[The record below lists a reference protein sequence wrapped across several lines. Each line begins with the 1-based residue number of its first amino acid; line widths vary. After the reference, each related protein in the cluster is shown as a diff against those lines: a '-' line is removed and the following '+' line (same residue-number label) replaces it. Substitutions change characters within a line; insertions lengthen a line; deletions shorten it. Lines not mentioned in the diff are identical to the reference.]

1 METRSFDSVV
11 VGAGIVGLA
20 TALSLSKARPG
31 SKVAVLEKENG
42 LAPHQTSHNSGVIHS
57 GIYYQPGTKRA
68 KFCIKG
74 KEMLVR
80 FLDEHHIQYRRC
92 GKLIVATTPREI
104 PLLEEL
110 MRRGKNNGLKGLAML
125 NPEEAKQVEPYV
137 RCLSALHVPE
147 TGIVDYKEVAA
158 AYAGELTGSGGMVMT
173 GTKLLSGARS
183 GGEWHLETSSG
194 KLTTNLLVNC
204 GGLQNDRV
212 ARSLGVDP
220 HGMVYPFRGEYHRL
234 SPTVASKIRGLIY
247 PAPDPELPFL
257 GVHLTPT
264 IHGDVLAGPN
274 AFMAFAREGYLK
286 RNVVVRDLWESISYS
301 GFPPFIVHY
310 AKTGFYEGIRSLDR
324 SILLRDLQKFVPFVR
339 SEDIT
344 WGFSGVRAELM
355 EPHGEI
361 QDDFS
366 IRSSEGAF
374 HVLNAP
380 SPAATSSLALGE
392 EIAAEALKSA

>member
-1 METRSFDSVV
+1 METKSFDSVV
-11 VGAGIVGLA
+11 VGAGIVGLS
-20 TALSLSKARPG
+20 TALNLSHARPG
-31 SKVAVLEKENG
+31 SRVAVIEKENG

-68 KFCIKG
+68 KFCIRG
-74 KEMLVR
+74 KEKLVQ

-92 GKLIVATTPREI
+92 GKLIVANTEREI
-104 PLLEEL
+104 PLIEEL
-110 MRRGKNNGLKGLAML
+110 MRRGRNNGLKGLAML
-125 NPEEAKQVEPYV
+125 NPEEAKKVEPFV
-137 RCLSALHVPE
+137 QCLAALHVPE

-158 AYAGELTGSGGMVMT
+158 AYASDLAQNGGVVMT
-173 GTKLLSGARS
+173 GTRLLSGTRK
-183 GGEWHLETSSG
+183 GGVWNIETSSG
-194 KLTTNLLVNC
+194 SITAPILVNC
-204 GGLQNDRV
+204 AGLQNDRV

-234 SPTVASKIRGLIY
+234 SPAAAGKIRGLIY

-286 RNVVVRDLWESISYS
+286 RNIVVRDLWEAVSYV
-301 GFPPFIVHY
+301 GFPPFILHY
-310 AKTGFYEGIRSLDR
+310 AKTGFYEGMRSLGR
-324 SILLRDLQKFVPFVR
+324 SILLKDLQKFVPFVR
-339 SEDIT
+339 LEDIT

-361 QDDFS
+361 QDDFAILKS
-366 IRSSEGAF
+366 DGAV

-392 EIAAEALKSA
+392 EIAMEALKQT